1 MNQFGQILSRIL
13 VITGFSMIF
22 MLAAVFLRPFRVNV
36 KRKNSTYML
45 KFSYLAYLLVA
56 LSFFYYL
63 VFLKIEIKDKTNELN
78 YIFMILSLF
87 VPNIGILLRRNFK
100 KYRVIYNYF
109 FSVINLIIIVFLL
122 SVFYKFHLVI

>member
-22 MLAAVFLRPFRVNV
+22 MLAAVFLRPFRINR
-36 KRKNSTYML
+36 KRRNSTYML
-45 KFSYLAYLLVA
+45 KFSYLAYLIVA

-87 VPNIGILLRRNFK
+87 VPNIGILLRRKFK
-100 KYRVIYNYF
+100 NNRVIYNYF
-109 FSVINLIIIVFLL
+109 FSGINFIIIMFLL
-122 SVFYKFHLVI
+122 SVFYKIHLVI

>member
-22 MLAAVFLRPFRVNV
+22 MLAIVFLRPFRVNV

-78 YIFMILSLF
+78 YIFMVLSLF

-122 SVFYKFHLVI
+122 FVFYKFHLVI

>member
-45 KFSYLAYLLVA
+45 KFSYLVYLLVT

-63 VFLKIEIKDKTNELN
+63 VFLKIEIEDKTNELN
-78 YIFMILSLF
+78 YIFMVLSLF
-87 VPNIGILLRRNFK
+87 VPNIGILLRRKFK

-109 FSVINLIIIVFLL
+109 TSVINLIIIVFLL
-122 SVFYKFHLVI
+122 SVFYKIHIVI

>member
-56 LSFFYYL
+56 LAFFYYL

-78 YIFMILSLF
+78 YIFVILSLF

>member
-22 MLAAVFLRPFRVNV
+22 MLAIVFLRPFRVNV

-78 YIFMILSLF
+78 YIFMVLSLF

>member
-1 MNQFGQILSRIL
+1 MNQFGQIFSRIL

-22 MLAAVFLRPFRVNV
+22 MLAAVFLRPVRVNV

-56 LSFFYYL
+56 LLFFYFL

-78 YIFMILSLF
+78 YIFVISSLF

>member
-1 MNQFGQILSRIL
+1 MNQFGQIFSRIL

-22 MLAAVFLRPFRVNV
+22 MLAAVFLRPVRVNV

-56 LSFFYYL
+56 LLFFYFL

-78 YIFMILSLF
+78 YIFVILSLF

>member
-22 MLAAVFLRPFRVNV
+22 MLAAVFLSPFRVNV

-63 VFLKIEIKDKTNELN
+63 VFLKNEIKDTTNELN
-78 YIFMILSLF
+78 YVFMVLSLF
-87 VPNIGILLRRNFK
+87 VPNIGILLRRKFK
-100 KYRVIYNYF
+100 KNRVIYNYF
-109 FSVINLIIIVFLL
+109 FTGINFIIMVFLL
-122 SVFYKFHLVI
+122 SLFYKIHLVI

>member
-45 KFSYLAYLLVA
+45 KFSYLAYLLVT
-56 LSFFYYL
+56 LLFFYYL

-78 YIFMILSLF
+78 YIFVILSLF

-122 SVFYKFHLVI
+122 SLFYKFHLVI

>member
-22 MLAAVFLRPFRVNV
+22 MLAAVFLRPFRINR
-36 KRKNSTYML
+36 KRRNSTYML
-45 KFSYLAYLLVA
+45 KFSYLAYLIVA

-78 YIFMILSLF
+78 YIFMVLSLF
-87 VPNIGILLRRNFK
+87 VPNIGILLRRK
-100 KYRVIYNYF
+100 IKYNRVIYNYF
-109 FSVINLIIIVFLL
+109 FSGINFIIIMFFL
-122 SVFYKFHLVI
+122 SVFYKIHLVI

>member
-22 MLAAVFLRPFRVNV
+22 MLAIVFLRPFRVNV

-45 KFSYLAYLLVA
+45 KFSYLVYLLVA
-56 LSFFYYL
+56 LLFFYYL

-78 YIFMILSLF
+78 YIFMVLSLF

-109 FSVINLIIIVFLL
+109 FSVINLIIIMFLL
-122 SVFYKFHLVI
+122 SLFYKFHLVI

>member
-22 MLAAVFLRPFRVNV
+22 MLATVFLRPFRVNV

-56 LSFFYYL
+56 LLFFYYL

-87 VPNIGILLRRNFK
+87 VPNIGILLRRKFK
-100 KYRVIYNYF
+100 NNRVIYNYF
-109 FSVINLIIIVFLL
+109 FAGINFIIIIFLL
-122 SVFYKFHLVI
+122 SVYYKIHLVI

>member
-63 VFLKIEIKDKTNELN
+63 VFLKIEIHEKTSEFN

-87 VPNIGILLRRNFK
+87 VPNIGILLRRKFK
-100 KYRVIYNYF
+100 SNRIIYNYF
-109 FSVINLIIIVFLL
+109 FSGINFIIIIFLW
-122 SVFYKFHLVI
+122 SVFYKILLVI